1 MEELVSLVPSVCV
14 WEREKEKNEESKT
27 EGVLYLSPSLS
38 FPTINGG
45 LEGAEP
51 RRRDCNAIAA
61 GL

>member
-14 WEREKEKNEESKT
+14 REREKEKT
-27 EGVLYLSPSLS
+27 EGVLYLSPPLS
-38 FPTINGG
+38 FPTTNGR